1 MATTRFQ
8 QRINGFVYGYSD
20 ISIDINGTNFDEVT
34 ELSYE
39 ATIEKGEL
47 RGTSPVP
54 AGYTIGYTTYKG
66 SMTLSKDQASE
77 FMQMLGN
84 GFAAVPFTITVTYG
98 PTRDSLNVFKT
109 QTDVLNGCAIASIGN
124 THSPG
129 ATALATKFDLVIQDI
144 AYDGGIN
151 NPGGIR
157 AFNPNA

>member
-1 MATTRFQ
+1 MATTRFT

-20 ISIDINGTNFDEVT
+20 INIDINGTIFDEVT
-34 ELSYE
+34 EINYE

-66 SMTLSKDQASE
+66 SMSLSKDQASQ
-77 FMQMLGN
+77 FLQLLGN
-84 GFAAVPFTITVTYG
+84 GFAGVPFTITVTYG
-98 PTRDSLNVFKT
+98 PTRDSLTVFKT
-109 QTDVLNGCAIASIGN
+109 ATDVLNGCAIASISN
-124 THSPG
+124 SHTPG
-129 ATALATKFDLVIQDI
+129 ANALTVKFDLVIQDI
-144 AYDGGIN
+144 SFDGGVN

>member
-1 MATTRFQ
+1 MATTRFS

-20 ISIDINGTNFDEVT
+20 INVDINGTIFDEVT

-66 SMTLSKDQASE
+66 SMTLSKDQATE
-77 FMQMLGN
+77 FMKLLGN

-98 PTRDSLNVFKT
+98 PTKNSLTEFKT
-109 QTDVLNGCAIASIGN
+109 ATDVLNGCAIASISN
-124 THSPG
+124 SHTPG
-129 ATALATKFDLVIQDI
+129 ATALQVKFDLVIQDI
-144 AYDGGIN
+144 AYDGGAE

-157 AFNPNA
+157 AFDPNG